1 MLNSLRH
8 CIIRTMSTTPSAS
21 ASSSSASQRAF
32 SATSAQFATGG
43 SSSSNFSKAAAER
56 QLKPSEVDFM
66 RLIEKRNLE
75 RVTKLR
81 LQRKRNIWTG
91 LTIGAT
97 VISIY
102 LYSMLAVKQ
111 ERFLD
116 DFNEP
121 QKVSAE
127 DAAAAN

>member
-1 MLNSLRH
+1 MLFTAPATHLRQFV
-8 CIIRTMSTTPSAS
+8 RAMSAS
-21 ASSSSASQRAF
+21 APSAN
-32 SATSAQFATGG
+32 
-43 SSSSNFSKAAAER
+43 SNITKAGAER
-56 QLKPSEVDFM
+56 KLKPSEVDFM
-66 RLIEKRNLE
+66 KLIERQNLQ

-81 LQRKRNIWTG
+81 LQRKRNTWTG
-91 LTIGAT
+91 LIIGGT

-127 DAAAAN
+127 

>member
-1 MLNSLRH
+1 MLSSLRH
-8 CIIRTMSTTPSAS
+8 CIRTMSTGPSSTPTP
-21 ASSSSASQRAF
+21 AF
-32 SATSAQFATGG
+32 
-43 SSSSNFSKAAAER
+43 NISKTAGVER

-66 RLIEKRNLE
+66 RLIEKQNVQ

-81 LQRKRNIWTG
+81 LQRKRNVYTG
-91 LTIGAT
+91 LIIGGT

-127 DAAAAN
+127 DAAAH